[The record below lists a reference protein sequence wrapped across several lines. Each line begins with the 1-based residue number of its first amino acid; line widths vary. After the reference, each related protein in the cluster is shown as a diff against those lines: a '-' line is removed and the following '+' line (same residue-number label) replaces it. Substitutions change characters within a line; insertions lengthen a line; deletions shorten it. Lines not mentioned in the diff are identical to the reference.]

1 MRKRGEKHNNRS
13 FKKSFCDDNIITE
26 CTLNFF
32 SMSNVLHLNSS
43 LERTKKTHTH
53 TQTNKTKTKKHKIRF

>member
-32 SMSNVLHLNSS
+32 QYVECFMPKQFI
-43 LERTKKTHTH
+43 RTHKKKPAH
-53 TQTNKTKTKKHKIRF
+53 TNKQNKNKET